1 MIKRIRWD
9 SVLLDFG
16 GSDRVEVRSLPL
28 GKRRRFVELQEFI
41 GQFVQA
47 HPDISLGWL
56 FDHDDDFGWAVAEVL
71 GLFGLSTDQVS
82 AAQLNQLLFAY
93 DGGPGALWQLEFPE
107 LGTIGKL
114 IDPDIDPYHAAIA
127 AVWSFNPDRTLAEI
141 TESIADMSWA
151 DVEGILGERNRIT
164 IENNPEL
171 KQKAFEKEQIEAMR
185 ESLESMNTDD
195 FFAGL
200 NPFE

>member
-1 MIKRIRWD
+1 
-9 SVLLDFG
+9 
-16 GSDRVEVRSLPL
+16 
-28 GKRRRFVELQEFI
+28 
-41 GQFVQA
+41 
-47 HPDISLGWL
+47 
-56 FDHDDDFGWAVAEVL
+56 
-71 GLFGLSTDQVS
+71 
-82 AAQLNQLLFAY
+82 
-93 DGGPGALWQLEFPE
+93 LWQLEFPE

-114 IDPDIDPYHAAIA
+114 IDPDVDPYHAAIA

-141 TESIADMSWA
+141 AESIADMSWA

-171 KQKAFEKEQIEAMR
+171 KQKAFEKQQIEAMR
-185 ESLESMNTDD
+185 ESLESMSTTD